1 MGAGA
6 NAFGKKSAPATDT
19 NATTTTPHTRSET
32 GQRRFKSLV
41 PVHTDCALP
50 AARPV
55 IGKSGDGF
63 TVLVAA
69 VMRLSQKT
77 SSAFELV
84 PAGFGFRGGGFLCAP
99 PRVSPSDGSSREIV
113 VGCSHNPESALRAT
127 ASLGVAAICTCTLLR
142 KPSRLKSMFSE
153 NGPTA
158 RTSPAVKASDW

>member
-6 NAFGKKSAPATDT
+6 NALVKKSAPAAVT
-19 NATTTTPHTRSET
+19 NATTTTPHARSET
-32 GQRRFKSLV
+32 GQRRFRSLV

-77 SSAFELV
+77 SSALELV
-84 PAGFGFRGGGFLCAP
+84 PTGFGFRGGGFLCAP
-99 PRVSPSDGSSREIV
+99 ASGSPSVDVLGNSRFMV
-113 VGCSHNPESALRAT
+113 V
-127 ASLGVAAICTCTLLR
+127 
-142 KPSRLKSMFSE
+142 
-153 NGPTA
+153 A
-158 RTSPAVKASDW
+158 R